1 MFIDYIEGGKY
12 IEKSGG
18 KYTCE
23 YIHNSGEVCGCGCR
37 RPEGCHEHW
46 RSKKRVL
53 CDDCGKPTASAY
65 NFKDLC
71 LNTLKNRQSK
81 IITSVGLTSNFR
93 VEDGIEQGE
102 AWSPILWRIFYDPLL
117 CELDKFSQ
125 HGYQMKTQYR
135 LDMGQ
140 ESTCIINKIITHAA
154 FMDDTT
160 LIGNNL
166 EGMTRL
172 HQITKS
178 FYKANDIKDNPNK
191 SVLININAKE
201 EEMQLDDHNKIT
213 AIKKSE
219 SARYLG
225 ILIDGDGKIKSQ
237 KNKILEF
244 SRTAAAIARKKSIT
258 ELQVTYLF
266 NKVIIPAIE
275 YKLQLCILSKQE
287 CIQIMNPFL
296 QLFKVKAKLVRSFP
310 TSAIKNIRLYNLTD
324 LHNLQTQ
331 HHVTKL
337 IIRLNSKGLMGDT
350 TNIRLLDLQNKIWS
364 DKCILQHIPTDPIP
378 RGINLIYDILQL
390 AKDAAI
396 TFCNH
401 GTNDNTH
408 SFNSESSTI
417 KEILNNYKLFKQG
430 LTFLQKYNIRFIKQ
444 LILTDGITL
453 IKWQHLKSKV
463 GAKLV

>member
-1 MFIDYIEGGKY
+1 MSLMIYGLVHGLEMIFGFNRDFFANWIVKKVLIKINSNNEANKASMKSKSNNNYSPSSFNYNNDKKSNYLSTTK
-12 IEKSGG
+12 IEKIMQEENQQLLTTLIWSEQYQP
-18 KYTCE
+18 KKEIDKNWYDQIMKQIVREELMEKLTKC
-23 YIHNSGEVCGCGCR
+23 NNQKAAGE
-37 RPEGCHEHW
+37 
-46 RSKKRVL
+46 S
-53 CDDCGKPTASAY
+53 
-65 NFKDLC
+65 
-71 LNTLKNRQSK
+71 
-81 IITSVGLTSNFR
+81 
-93 VEDGIEQGE
+93 
-102 AWSPILWRIFYDPLL
+102 
-117 CELDKFSQ
+117 
-125 HGYQMKTQYR
+125 
-135 LDMGQ
+135 
-140 ESTCIINKIITHAA
+140 A

-191 SVLININAKE
+191 SV
-201 EEMQLDDHNKIT
+201 
-213 AIKKSE
+213 E

-237 KNKILEF
+237 KNKTLEF

-453 IKWQHLKSKV
+453 IKWQHLKSKSHHTRT
-463 GAKLV
+463 

>member
-1 MFIDYIEGGKY
+1 
-12 IEKSGG
+12 
-18 KYTCE
+18 
-23 YIHNSGEVCGCGCR
+23 
-37 RPEGCHEHW
+37 
-46 RSKKRVL
+46 
-53 CDDCGKPTASAY
+53 
-65 NFKDLC
+65 
-71 LNTLKNRQSK
+71 
-81 IITSVGLTSNFR
+81 
-93 VEDGIEQGE
+93 
-102 AWSPILWRIFYDPLL
+102 
-117 CELDKFSQ
+117 
-125 HGYQMKTQYR
+125 
-135 LDMGQ
+135 
-140 ESTCIINKIITHAA
+140 
-154 FMDDTT
+154 MDDTT

-417 KEILNNYKLFKQG
+417 KEICNNYKLFKQG

-453 IKWQHLKSKV
+453 IKWQHLKSKSHHTRT
-463 GAKLV
+463 

>member
-1 MFIDYIEGGKY
+1 QYQPKKEIDKNWYDQIMKQIVREELM
-12 IEKSGG
+12 EKLT
-18 KYTCE
+18 KC
-23 YIHNSGEVCGCGCR
+23 NNQKAAGE
-37 RPEGCHEHW
+37 
-46 RSKKRVL
+46 S
-53 CDDCGKPTASAY
+53 D

-191 SVLININAKE
+191 SV
-201 EEMQLDDHNKIT
+201 
-213 AIKKSE
+213 E

-237 KNKILEF
+237 KNKTLEF

-453 IKWQHLKSKV
+453 IKWQHLKSKSHHTRT
-463 GAKLV
+463 